1 MKEDSAYQTI
11 SEVSKKIGLPAHVL
25 RFWEKKFNDLKPRKS
40 NGGRRFYS
48 PNDIIKINL
57 IKSLLYDQGFT
68 ISGAI
73 KYLKYEHKET
83 NYKFNDQKKAAVIL
97 ENALSSLNKVKAIIK
112 NY

>member
-25 RFWEKKFNDLKPRKS
+25 RFWEKKFNDLKPRKA

-48 PNDIIKINL
+48 PNDIVKINL

-73 KYLKYEHKET
+73 KYLKDGHKEA
-83 NYKFNDQKKAAVIL
+83 NHKFNDQKKADIIL
-97 ENALSSLNKVKAIIK
+97 EKALTSLNKVKTIIK

>member
-1 MKEDSAYQTI
+1 MSEQRAYYTI
-11 SEVSKKIGLPAHVL
+11 STVSKKIDIPSHVL
-25 RFWEKKFNDLKPRKS
+25 RFWEKKFSDLKPRKS
-40 NGGRRFYS
+40 SGGRRFYS

-73 KYLKYEHKET
+73 KHLKYGHKEK
-83 NYKFNDQKKAAVIL
+83 NHQSNDYNQADVIL
-97 ENALSSLNKVKAIIK
+97 EKALSSLNKVKAIIK